1 MLKIKSV
8 VVAGLVFSLIVSLIL
23 FSTISAM
30 AQESSGKDIVDK
42 SILFQS
48 RLKQHEENWDME
60 DKTIQPPENVVKE
73 GIPIQQS
80 DDDIDT
86 WFPPSGCYY
95 STCIFSGCV
104 LSGCALS
111 GCIFSGCALS
121 FCIQSGC
128 IGSICVLSGCWSV
141 CADVGCATYQPSAC
155 TAPSSCLTQCGYP
168 ECPTKTSP

>member
-30 AQESSGKDIVDK
+30 AQESSGKDTVDK
-42 SILFQS
+42 SLLFQS

-60 DKTIQPPENVVKE
+60 DKTIQPPEKVVKE
-73 GIPIQQS
+73 GIPIQHS
-80 DDDIDT
+80 DGDIDSWT
-86 WFPPSGCYY
+86 PISGYYSGC
-95 STCIFSGCV
+95 ILSGCV
-104 LSGCALS
+104 YSHCA
-111 GCIFSGCALS
+111 FS
-121 FCIQSGC
+121 FCIQSEC
-128 IGSICVLSGCWSV
+128 IGSICVLSNCWSV
-141 CADVGCATYQPSAC
+141 CANVGCATYQPSAC